1 MNNFYCFKK
10 TLEKTCLGSHSR
22 RPMRAA
28 KTNRRNWTEM
38 DRDEEEEGDDCVIL
52 NDHDYTSKAQMG

>member
-1 MNNFYCFKK
+1 
-10 TLEKTCLGSHSR
+10 
-22 RPMRAA
+22 MRAA